1 MACPYCLPIML
12 ALAVSVSADVKD
24 KPRIKHVPAENVS
37 ATKGPEMFLAY
48 VPSAMAKTAK
58 EAAGQPSRV
67 NERDRILHLQRS
79 AKSFVSRYL
88 S

>member
-12 ALAVSVSADVKD
+12 PLAVSVSADVKD

-37 ATKGPEMFLAY
+37 AAKGPEMFLAY
-48 VPSAMAKTAK
+48 CPVCHGKDGQ
-58 EAAGQPSRV
+58 AAGQPSRV

-79 AKSFVSRYL
+79 AKSFFSRYL